1 MVLLFVLVLG
11 VSTLEPVHA
20 QTQPSI
26 RLTAINYPQTV
37 LPGSTFRVK
46 IDAWYSGSFLS
57 DIGVWDVGLGLMVQS
72 MTFISQFNGPGNVSF
87 TLSLIAPAEATAW
100 HLLAINRVW
109 WQNAW
114 YQDPKGGALPFT
126 VVVSSN
132 ITLTLGTLG
141 AGARIGV
148 DGYPYDI
155 RNGSYVSLSLE
166 SGMHTLAAPMSI
178 EPTAGLRYVF
188 VGWSDG
194 VNSSFHKIFLTTST
208 TIYALY
214 RTEFYLS
221 IQSDNGQVAGGG
233 WYPAGAEATVAAPLT
248 AEVDQFGYSDDYRF
262 AGWSGASNSESNGL
276 TLIMDGPKEITAN
289 WVNAGNTI
297 DSNVVT
303 AAVLLACLPLL
314 YRLVKPGR
322 KNKRS
327 PSRTVR
333 APKHAALILMLA
345 MLVLPAVY
353 PVAHAQSLPRPG
365 ASVVRI
371 GDAQWYYWSHTGSD
385 TCLIWLGGGV
395 PEQTEPGAYAYFINP
410 FDYESFDTI
419 RFIQDLTNY
428 YCVIALQQGS
438 APWLSTGANRTIYQ
452 ELFQP
457 ESSVLE
463 LVHAW
468 VEGQGYA
475 HTFVVGYSV
484 GGQAAIAD
492 LTLSHPNNWTADDG
506 IILITVPFGRDVI
519 NNAHE
524 LRTNL
529 FIIYGGNLPDYETS
543 GMQFYNDTQTEGL
556 RANGYFHKEFHVIE
570 DVGHEVW
577 TIRATGAY
585 DRRALNLM
593 IAFIEKSKTLQ
604 VERSLRLPP
613 SNSTAGTAAD
623 VLAVLSPSAVNPGE
637 AFVIQ
642 STVKLSEPSTKSM
655 ILVVYSPNEAN
666 VLNDAFLP
674 EGTTSVNSI
683 VPAIPKAMNLT
694 LTIAVFQ
701 NANGNWIQASNV
713 YSTITSVTNST
724 TLTIETFPPGV
735 SFLFDGTQYS
745 SNPNGLAK
753 IETSTGQHLIQV
765 QPFIYLGNG
774 SRLRFIGW
782 EDATNET
789 SRQLNLNGN
798 ESIALIYV
806 PQYLI
811 QVTSTYGETNGSAW
825 YDANSTASA
834 LVQPPMLNT
843 PPLIFSHWTAYGN
856 QSQTRISFAVTAPEE
871 ISAVWAPAN
880 MVLPAAQIV
889 LDPILVLSVL
899 AFIVLATLNVITYQ
913 RRGRC

>member
-1 MVLLFVLVLG
+1 MFRARRQAVMVLLFVLVLG

-126 VVVSSN
+126 VAVSSN

-194 VNSSFHKIFLTTST
+194 VKSSYHKIFLTTST

-221 IQSDNGQVAGGG
+221 VQSGTGQVAGGG
-233 WYPAGAEATVAAPLT
+233 WYPEGAEATVAAPLT
-248 AEVDQFGYSDDYRF
+248 TEIDQFGYTDDYQF
-262 AGWSGASNSESNGL
+262 VGWSGASNSESNRL
-276 TLIMDGPKEITAN
+276 TLTMDGPKEITAN

-303 AAVLLACLPLL
+303 AVVLLACLPLL
-314 YRLVKPGR
+314 YRLVRPGH

-327 PSRTVR
+327 VPRTAGAAR
-333 APKHAALILMLA
+333 HAALILMLA
-345 MLVLPAVY
+345 MLVLAGVYPAV
-353 PVAHAQSLPRPG
+353 HAQSLPRPE
-365 ASVVRI
+365 ASIVRI
-371 GDAQWYYWSHTGSD
+371 GDAQWYFWPHMGSD

-395 PEQTEPGAYAYFINP
+395 PEQAEPGSYAYFINP

-419 RFIQDLTNY
+419 RFIQDLTSY
-428 YCVIALQQGS
+428 FCVIALQQGS
-438 APWLSTGANRTIYQ
+438 ASWLSTAANRTIYQ

-457 ESSVLE
+457 ESSTLE
-463 LVHAW
+463 SVHAW

-492 LTLSHPNNWTADDG
+492 LTLSHPNNWTTEDG

-519 NNAHE
+519 NNAKE

-529 FIIYGGNLPDYETS
+529 FIIYGGNLPNYEAS
-543 GMQFYNDTQTEGL
+543 GVQFYNDTQTEGL
-556 RANGYFHKEFHVIE
+556 AASGFFHKEFHVIE

-577 TIRATGAY
+577 TIRASGAY
-585 DRRALNLM
+585 DRRALNLI

-604 VERSLRLPP
+604 VSRAIRLPA

-623 VLAVLSPSAVNPGE
+623 VLSVKGPSAVDPGE

-642 STVKLSEPSTKSM
+642 SIVRLREPSIESM
-655 ILVVYSPNEAN
+655 ILVVYSPTEAN
-666 VLNDAFLP
+666 VLSETSLQ
-674 EGTTSVNSI
+674 EGTNSVNLI
-683 VPAIPKAMNLT
+683 IPPIPKTMNLAFA
-694 LTIAVFQ
+694 IVVFRSS
-701 NANGNWIQASNV
+701 NGSWIQSSNV
-713 YSTITSVTNST
+713 VSGSVSITDST
-724 TLTIETFPPGV
+724 TLTIETFPAEV
-735 SFLFDGTQYS
+735 SFLFDGGQYS
-745 SNPNGLAK
+745 SNSDGFAK
-753 IETSTGQHLIQV
+753 IQTSAGQHLIQV
-765 QPFIYLGNG
+765 QPFISLGNA
-774 SRLRFIGW
+774 SRLKFIGW
-782 EDATNET
+782 DDAPNGTTRPVSLTEM
-789 SRQLNLNGN
+789 RQLASFTSH
-798 ESIALIYV
+798 SI
-806 PQYLI
+806 
-811 QVTSTYGETNGSAW
+811 SSK
-825 YDANSTASA
+825 
-834 LVQPPMLNT
+834 
-843 PPLIFSHWTAYGN
+843 
-856 QSQTRISFAVTAPEE
+856 
-871 ISAVWAPAN
+871 
-880 MVLPAAQIV
+880 
-889 LDPILVLSVL
+889 
-899 AFIVLATLNVITYQ
+899 
-913 RRGRC
+913 